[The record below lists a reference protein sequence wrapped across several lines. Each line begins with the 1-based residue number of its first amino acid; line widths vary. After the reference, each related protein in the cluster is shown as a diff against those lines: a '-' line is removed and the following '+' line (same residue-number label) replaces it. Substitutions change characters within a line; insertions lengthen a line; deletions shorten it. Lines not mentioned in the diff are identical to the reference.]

1 MLDMTKYGKFIDIE
15 ALCAAIESGEV
26 DADDIDMS
34 ITTNCTM
41 CGVLVPPDELTPSG
55 KDEGFCLN
63 CVAAAC
69 EVMSAVDRAS

>member
-15 ALCAAIESGEV
+15 ALCAAIEAGEV
-26 DADDIDMS
+26 DPDDIDMG
-34 ITTNCTM
+34 TMNCTM
-41 CGVLVPPDELTPSG
+41 CGILVPPDELTPSG

-69 EVMSAVDRAS
+69 AVMAAVDKLE